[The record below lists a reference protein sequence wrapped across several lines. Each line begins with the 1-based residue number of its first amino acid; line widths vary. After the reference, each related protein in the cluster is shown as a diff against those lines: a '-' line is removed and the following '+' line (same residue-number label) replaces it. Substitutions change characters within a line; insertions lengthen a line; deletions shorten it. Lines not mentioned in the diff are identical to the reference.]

1 MGGGRDVLLSL
12 TADINSSH
20 AQESL
25 SIVSRIH
32 ICVTRK
38 TIGVANHN
46 SLKHSQ
52 LVSCKRELQTH
63 TVRTQASKSTES
75 VFLHFKVKSLKPS
88 HLLP

>member
-1 MGGGRDVLLSL
+1 MDGGTNVLLSL

-20 AQESL
+20 APESL

-46 SLKHSQ
+46 SMKHSQ
-52 LVSCKRELQTH
+52 PVSCKRELQAH

-75 VFLHFKVKSLKPS
+75 GVFFFLFFFCISK
-88 HLLP
+88 